1 MLLLPFLAVFLLLTA
16 LPVIA
21 SFSMSMT
28 DISVRELRDPLSVN
42 FVGLDNFI
50 KVASKPAFQKAALTT
65 GLFVILCV
73 PATIAMGF
81 VLALLLNGVIRR
93 LRNQYRAAAYLPV
106 IANIV
111 AAAVIWQYAFAPSG
125 LVNGGLESLGID
137 GPNWLGD
144 PQWAITTVVMLG
156 VWRNIGTAMILFLA
170 GLQAIPTDV
179 YEAADIDGASTT
191 RKVFSITLP
200 LLRPTMLLITVL
212 NTVAFLSLI
221 HI

>member
-1 MLLLPFLAVFLLLTA
+1 MCIRDRTRAAWVLLLPFLAVFLLLTA

-50 KVASKPAFQKAALTT
+50 KVASNPAFQKAALTT

-125 LVNGGLESLGID
+125 LVNGGLE
-137 GPNWLGD
+137 
-144 PQWAITTVVMLG
+144 
-156 VWRNIGTAMILFLA
+156 
-170 GLQAIPTDV
+170 
-179 YEAADIDGASTT
+179 
-191 RKVFSITLP
+191 
-200 LLRPTMLLITVL
+200 
-212 NTVAFLSLI
+212 LSLI